1 MDWCKIKHKWFIVS
15 EPNNI
20 GFTLKYCK
28 RCKMLKRY
36 SVHSGNWFTITE
48 NKEQYLKYIDTIK

>member
-1 MDWCKIKHKWFIVS
+1 
-15 EPNNI
+15 
-20 GFTLKYCK
+20 
-28 RCKMLKRY
+28 MLKRY